1 VAEVGV
7 EIVHRRSILATTFL
21 RAAVLA
27 APGANADA
35 NRHRASITI
44 QTTVTPSM
52 RSPRR
57 RSGWRCSMG
66 RTMLF
71 LPTREDR
78 QLAGEGLIPE
88 REVQEFGSFVHLGV
102 FIVNLI

>member
-1 VAEVGV
+1 
-7 EIVHRRSILATTFL
+7 
-21 RAAVLA
+21 
-27 APGANADA
+27 
-35 NRHRASITI
+35 
-44 QTTVTPSM
+44 
-52 RSPRR
+52 
-57 RSGWRCSMG
+57 MG